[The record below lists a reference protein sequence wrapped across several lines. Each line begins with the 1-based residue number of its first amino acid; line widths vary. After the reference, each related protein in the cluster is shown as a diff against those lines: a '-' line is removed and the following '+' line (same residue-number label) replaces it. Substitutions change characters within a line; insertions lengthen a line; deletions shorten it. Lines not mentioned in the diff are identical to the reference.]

1 MTTDPA
7 IRARIDFITE
17 ETVFTHVEELCALGP
32 RPSGDAD
39 AIGAARDHLAEKLR
53 AMGLVVEEERFTA
66 SIPPAAPLKHKTGPD
81 KYEGTLEWAEGERVN
96 LLVEFRGSEEPD
108 RILEIGAHYDSVPGT
123 VGADDNAS
131 GVAALLEMA
140 RVLRDAPLRR
150 TVRLCLFD
158 LEEANLDGS
167 AAHVENINADGSRTV
182 EGFVSLEMLGYAT
195 DEEDSQQ
202 SPVRIPLVL
211 YPPTQGNFITT
222 VGNLSSGWIGNL
234 FEAAAEAYEPD
245 LPVYSL
251 NRIGSWFGDAAR
263 SDHASY
269 WRGGLDAMMLTDT
282 ANFRNPHYHR
292 GSDTPDTLD
301 PVFLAR
307 VTRAM
312 TAAVLHWATD

>member
-1 MTTDPA
+1 MTIDA
-7 IRARIDFITE
+7 GIRDRIDIITE

-32 RPSGDAD
+32 RPSGNAD
-39 AIGAARDHLAEKLR
+39 AIAAARDHLAGKLH
-53 AMGLVVEEERFTA
+53 AMGLDVEEERFTA
-66 SIPPAAPLKHKTGPD
+66 SIPPAAPLKRETGPD
-81 KYEGTLEWAEGERVN
+81 KYESTFEWTEGERVN
-96 LLVEFRGSEEPD
+96 LLVEFTGSDEPD

-140 RVLRDAPLRR
+140 RVLKSAPLRR
-150 TVRLCLFD
+150 TVRLCFFD

-167 AAHVENINADGSRTV
+167 AAHVSRINADASRTV
-182 EGFVSLEMLGYAT
+182 EGFVSLEMLGYST
-195 DEEDSQQ
+195 DEEDTQQ
-202 SPVRIPLVL
+202 SPVRIPVLL

-222 VGNLSSGWIGNL
+222 VGNLSSGWLGNL
-234 FEAAAEAYEPD
+234 FEAAAEAYEPA

-292 GSDTPDTLD
+292 ATDTPESLNR
-301 PVFLAR
+301 VFLAQ